1 MLPEAI
7 IKHEKEGKKLV
18 TMMDIVGETINK
30 LLEMPG
36 EKGKA
41 KSDKCKCAMCA
52 KENLRK
58 CKIYAVILNVKI
70 QLSLI

>member
-7 IKHEKEGKKLV
+7 IKLQKESEKLV
-18 TMMDIVGETINK
+18 RTMDIVGETINK

-41 KSDKCKCAMCA
+41 KSNQCKCVKCA
-52 KENLRK
+52 NEDLRK
-58 CKIYAVILNVKI
+58 LKTYAVFLKVKI
-70 QLSLI
+70 